1 MIQDRII
8 LIALS
13 PESWGSPTQHPV
25 QKAERLSA
33 ILCVPWEQISQG
45 YNPKY
50 CQIVIYCK
58 TLVKHYLKQSN
69 AVSSLIFQFSYYNGN
84 LHQRNDRVTAAERS
98 YLEHHIRK
106 INITA
111 LDLLNEHQQNGI
123 YWSLP
128 KNWKLE
134 ELFSLYECLT
144 SNPCLMRHIHYRKWE
159 SRPGGL
165 YSYNTKRQEEAISSS
180 SCPGISVSLHVLQ
193 AHEWKPNLDHPRPT
207 CPYSHRH
214 LPRAK
219 RTGKPLLLSDLR
231 FT

>member
-1 MIQDRII
+1 MIQDRTV

-134 ELFSLYECLT
+134 ELFPLYECLT
-144 SNPCLMRHIHYRKWE
+144 SNPCLMRHSLQKMRIQARWV
-159 SRPGGL
+159 GL
-165 YSYNTKRQEEAISSS
+165 IQHKAPRGS
-180 SCPGISVSLHVLQ
+180 
-193 AHEWKPNLDHPRPT
+193 NLFFI
-207 CPYSHRH
+207 
-214 LPRAK
+214 LPRYQCQLACTASTRVK
-219 RTGKPLLLSDLR
+219 T
-231 FT
+231 